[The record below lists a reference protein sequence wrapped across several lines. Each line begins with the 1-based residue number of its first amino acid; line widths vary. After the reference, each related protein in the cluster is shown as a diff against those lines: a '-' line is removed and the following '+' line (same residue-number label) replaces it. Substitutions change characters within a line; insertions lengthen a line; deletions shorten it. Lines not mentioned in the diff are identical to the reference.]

1 MGSQCGWTGRDLRL
15 PRAPSAAPGTSGDGA
30 PTAPGSSDSP
40 SPPLGKGFPPHT
52 DLTCSALPASP
63 IHPPPNPSLS
73 TSELRML
80 CSPPP
85 PPGAPPLQPPP
96 AAPLG
101 LPVGNSTQQCH
112 GDPGCDT
119 ACVLPRA
126 PHPLRPLRGQHGMG
140 RLPRGKAALLARQR
154 GGRCQLRKKHRIEP
168 RGIAAGLGWAAHRKQ
183 GMAAPLPAALSPR
196 RSAQHEQFYDR
207 IHGMRFCICCS

>member
-80 CSPPP
+80 CSRPPP
-85 PPGAPPLQPPP
+85 RSTASPTTSCSTSWAASGKQHAAMPWGPGMRHGVRPAPCTSST
-96 AAPLG
+96 APSAG
-101 LPVGNSTQQCH
+101 TARHGEAPTWEGSTA
-112 GDPGCDT
+112 GS
-119 ACVLPRA
+119 AER
-126 PHPLRPLRGQHGMG
+126 RPL
-140 RLPRGKAALLARQR
+140 PIKEEAS
-154 GGRCQLRKKHRIEP
+154 HR
-168 RGIAAGLGWAAHRKQ
+168 ATWDCCWAGLGCTSQA
-183 GMAAPLPAALSPR
+183 GDGSSPPSCPVPTPLC
-196 RSAQHEQFYDR
+196 SAR
-207 IHGMRFCICCS
+207 AVL